1 MNKIKKPSTI
11 FGVIRKIFVR
21 CCNLQGKYYCK
32 CILSCILKTAT
43 WPLII
48 CYTLLGDLGLS
59 KFMFRKYGKLC
70 KSHFFIQTKVLIK
83 YITLEFVAAHV
94 QSKWADWLRVDK
106 DIPHP
111 LQLQRQLN
119 SFRQSKM
126 SAATAHR

>member
-1 MNKIKKPSTI
+1 
-11 FGVIRKIFVR
+11 
-21 CCNLQGKYYCK
+21 
-32 CILSCILKTAT
+32 
-43 WPLII
+43 
-48 CYTLLGDLGLS
+48 
-59 KFMFRKYGKLC
+59 MFRKYGKLC

-119 SFRQSKM
+119 SFSPSKM
-126 SAATAHR
+126 SAATTQHIDRKESAKINNQNSPLRTDPKFGEVLIFNIISLHLHIYPPVNGTSL